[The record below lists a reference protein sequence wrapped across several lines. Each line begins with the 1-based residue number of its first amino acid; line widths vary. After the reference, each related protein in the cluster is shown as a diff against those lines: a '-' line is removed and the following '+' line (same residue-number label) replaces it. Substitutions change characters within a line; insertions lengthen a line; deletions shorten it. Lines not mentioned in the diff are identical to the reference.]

1 MEQVSLPR
9 AGAKD
14 GEQEG
19 HQLEGG
25 GEDLGR
31 RPAGSCTAPIRP
43 HLRLPRRAP
52 GCKAPR
58 SRPSA
63 PGRQTGAPRRGAWSL
78 RNQTV
83 DLFVQTVGARE
94 GGCWARMRSKRRLGG
109 GAGSVHPRARRR
121 RGAGGASSWWSRARE
136 KQVPRSIKSKLH
148 HLVASCCR
156 PRCRPPLQAPSLS
169 VKQADTNA
177 PTWRVRGGPRQ
188 SLTPGLD
195 FMVAREVMAQVGGR
209 PGWARCRRPL
219 AEAGCW
225 RCEVQSRRQPRWR
238 VQGVP
243 LRMSCR

>member
-83 DLFVQTVGARE
+83 DLFVQTVGARGVLGKDAQQTQA
-94 GGCWARMRSKRRLGG
+94 GGRSWQRAP
-109 GAGSVHPRARRR
+109 AGQETP
-121 RGAGGASSWWSRARE
+121 GAGGASSWWSRARK
-136 KQVPRSIKSKLH
+136 KQVPRSCVELRALNPSSTAWWRAA
-148 HLVASCCR
+148 ASPAAG
-156 PRCRPPLQAPSLS
+156 PRCRP
-169 VKQADTNA
+169 
-177 PTWRVRGGPRQ
+177 R
-188 SLTPGLD
+188 
-195 FMVAREVMAQVGGR
+195 
-209 PGWARCRRPL
+209 
-219 AEAGCW
+219 
-225 RCEVQSRRQPRWR
+225 
-238 VQGVP
+238 
-243 LRMSCR
+243 LRL